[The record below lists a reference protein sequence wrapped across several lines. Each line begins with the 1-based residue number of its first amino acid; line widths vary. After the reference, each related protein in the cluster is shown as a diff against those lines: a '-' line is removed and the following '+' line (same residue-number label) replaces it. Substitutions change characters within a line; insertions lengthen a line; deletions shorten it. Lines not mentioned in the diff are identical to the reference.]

1 MTPSP
6 HLLTSLMRSRL
17 LVRQA
22 QPSIGVGERRSR
34 RKGPG
39 MEFVDYRDYAP
50 GDDTRHLDPH
60 LHVRTGGYYVR
71 QHAVYQQLPIAIIV
85 DGSASMHFGT
95 PSKFEFACGLA
106 SALAFAGLAGG
117 DVVEV
122 GVCTGGR
129 LAWSPRVRGA
139 RRAPVLFS
147 WLGAQRP
154 AGSGF
159 GAALATAVP
168 RLSHRGLL
176 ILLSDWWDEH
186 IESDV
191 KALAAPRQEIV
202 AVHVSSPQELDP
214 AAFGGGDVRFVDSE
228 SGHEIELTV
237 DRNVVLRYRTEFA
250 AWQDR
255 LRRLIG
261 DQRGRYL
268 PVSSD
273 CNIERLLLNDWC
285 RLGVI
290 GW

>member
-22 QPSIGVGERRSR
+22 QPSTGVGERRSR
-34 RKGPG
+34 RKGAG
-39 MEFVDYRDYAP
+39 MEFVDYREYAP

-60 LHVRTGGYYVR
+60 LHIRSGGYYVR
-71 QHAVYQQLPIAIIV
+71 QHAVYRQLPIAIIV
-85 DGSASMHFGT
+85 DGSASMQFGT
-95 PSKFEFACGLA
+95 PSKFDFACGLA

-117 DVVEV
+117 DVVEI
-122 GVCTGGR
+122 GVCVGGR
-129 LAWSPRVRGA
+129 LTWSPRVRSV
-139 RRAPVLFS
+139 RRAAVLFG
-147 WLGAQRP
+147 WLDSQRP

-159 GAALATAVP
+159 GAALASAVP
-168 RLSHRGLL
+168 RLTYRGLL

-186 IESDV
+186 IERDI
-191 KALAAPRQEIV
+191 KALAVLRQEIV
-202 AVHVSSPQELDP
+202 AVHVTSPQEIDP
-214 AAFGGGDVRFVDSE
+214 MEFGGGEVRFVDSE

-250 AWQDR
+250 VWQDR

-268 PVSSD
+268 PVRSD

-290 GW
+290 G